1 MVTRIC
7 RKCGRELPL
16 TSEYFKTTKLL
27 ADGFYKTC
35 KMCVA
40 QYTPEYGRMMQ
51 MERRYGITVE
61 QYEEMLALQNGH
73 CALCP
78 NEQGTH
84 KRRLTV
90 DHDHR
95 CCDKE
100 KACGKCNRGIL
111 CADCNRK
118 LGFLE
123 HLMKDF
129 PEQRYEICEVDLRN
143 SVSPDSWTY
152 RALKYLKQ
160 YAGKTQKETHNVL
173 SRTL

>member
-1 MVTRIC
+1 MEMRIC
-7 RKCGRELPL
+7 RKCTRELPL
-16 TSEYFKTTKLL
+16 TPEYFKTTKLIS
-27 ADGFYKTC
+27 DGFYKTC

-61 QYEEMLALQNGH
+61 QYESLLAEQGGH

-78 NEQGTH
+78 AIQGTH

-90 DHDHR
+90 DHNHN
-95 CCDKE
+95 CCDNE

-111 CADCNRK
+111 CANCNRM

-123 HLMKDF
+123 VLLKDF
-129 PEQRYEICEVDLRN
+129 RNPETGEVDLRN
-143 SVSPDSWTY
+143 SLAEGSWTS
-152 RALKYLKQ
+152 RALQYLKR
-160 YAGKTQKETHNVL
+160 YQK
-173 SRTL
+173 